1 MKTTTKDKIIAV
13 GQEVIDLLIEKNESY
28 GDSALEPANIFA
40 DGDAVQ
46 NLSARIDDKLMRI
59 KTKGFDGYEEDGRQF
74 EKSNDGVWLRD
85 HLHFNKPHTGK
96 IPSKP
101 KELYDVLIKCYCP
114 KGGLV
119 LEPFSGSGNFA
130 ISCINQSKQYI
141 GSEIDNNVYEYSINN
156 IKNHFDIQRD
166 TRS

>member
-59 KTKGFDGYEEDGRQF
+59 KTKGFDGYEED
-74 EKSNDGVWLRD
+74 
-85 HLHFNKPHTGK
+85 
-96 IPSKP
+96 
-101 KELYDVLIKCYCP
+101 
-114 KGGLV
+114 
-119 LEPFSGSGNFA
+119 
-130 ISCINQSKQYI
+130 
-141 GSEIDNNVYEYSINN
+141 N
-156 IKNHFDIQRD
+156 IKDLIGYLILLKIALENKRESQNSWREEILEREGFYR
-166 TRS
+166 TTS